1 MRVPCTSI
9 KVNIFVNVTMVG
21 VSIVGVTVVCVTVVG
36 VTVVCVMIAGFLV
49 VKTDSICRNQT
60 SGLPCQNCGNLTV
73 VAFTGAAGCKP
84 CRAAARAWMPAASKG
99 MLFEILTSGSPL

>member
-1 MRVPCTSI
+1 MRAPCTSI
-9 KVNIFVNVTMVG
+9 KVNIFVGVTVVG

-60 SGLPCQNCGNLTV
+60 SG
-73 VAFTGAAGCKP
+73 KP
-84 CRAAARAWMPAASKG
+84 
-99 MLFEILTSGSPL
+99 